1 MYVLYP
7 GGCLTSKGTCSKIY
21 GDFIMTGYELYV
33 FIICMITLFSTFCL
47 LSAMLMIIVHQEGKA
62 IGFGMQDDEII
73 IEYAKGSGRP
83 KVFEGRVRK
92 LFFILI
98 ILVMAVFAWT
108 FYVRFSSP
116 MAEGDIP
123 TPRVVLS
130 DSMSYKNKSNE
141 YLTRHGLDDQFDTFD
156 IIMTHELPGE
166 FELEVYDVV
175 VYEINGELIVHRIID
190 IEEPNEKHPDTR
202 LFRLQGDA
210 LKYSD
215 QQAVEYSQ
223 MRAIYRGEK
232 IQYIGSFVLFM
243 QSPAGYICIMLIL
256 FGFFATPIIERGLRK
271 KKKERLIELG
281 VFRTLK

>member
-1 MYVLYP
+1 
-7 GGCLTSKGTCSKIY
+7 
-21 GDFIMTGYELYV
+21 MTGYELYV

-47 LSAMLMIIVHQEGKA
+47 LAAMLMIIVHQEGKG
-62 IGFGMQDDEII
+62 IEYGMQDDDII
-73 IEYAKGSGRP
+73 IEYAKGSADPKLLKGRL
-83 KVFEGRVRK
+83 RK
-92 LFFILI
+92 LLLIFI
-98 ILVMAVFAWT
+98 ILALAVFAWT

-116 MAEGDIP
+116 MAVGDVP

-141 YLTRHGLDDQFDTFD
+141 YLTRNGLDDQFDTFD
-156 IIMTHELPGE
+156 IIMTYELPDE
-166 FELEVYDVV
+166 FELEMYDVV
-175 VYEINGELIVHRIID
+175 VYEINHELIVHRIVG
-190 IEEPNEKHPDTR
+190 IEEPNEKHPDHR
-202 LFRLQGDA
+202 LFRFQGDA

-223 MRAIYRGEK
+223 MRAIYRGDK
-232 IQYIGSFVLFM
+232 IQYVGSFVLFM